1 MALYNLS
8 GAVIFC
14 TYILSAIV
22 LTFSIC
28 NSLAS
33 QYRKMTKARDKKVP
47 NDLKRRIQVFSA
59 LSVLSFSMLSYYM
72 LSFLIL
78 SCRTWAET
86 HRFLLV
92 RKFWGI
98 PGKVGLLGSQNQ
110 KVKLVLWEWLI
121 SSTLFQDFALDICN
135 DSARF
140 WWTQQALLMTTA
152 WSVFMSFE
160 GLLAST
166 MI

>member
-14 TYILSAIV
+14 NYVLSAIV
-22 LTFSIC
+22 LTYSIC
-28 NSLAS
+28 NSLVS
-33 QYRKMTKARDKKVP
+33 QYRKKAKAEDREVSDG
-47 NDLKRRIQVFSA
+47 LKRRLQMFSA
-59 LSVLSFSMLSYYM
+59 LSVLSFSMLSYHM
-72 LSFLIL
+72 LSFLII
-78 SCRTWAET
+78 SCQTWAET
-86 HRFLLV
+86 NRFLLF
-92 RKFWGI
+92 RKIWGNF
-98 PGKVGLLGSQNQ
+98 GLLGSQNQ
-110 KVKLVLWEWLI
+110 KVRLVLWEWLV

-135 DSARF
+135 DGARF
-140 WWTQQALLMTTA
+140 WWTQQALLVTMA